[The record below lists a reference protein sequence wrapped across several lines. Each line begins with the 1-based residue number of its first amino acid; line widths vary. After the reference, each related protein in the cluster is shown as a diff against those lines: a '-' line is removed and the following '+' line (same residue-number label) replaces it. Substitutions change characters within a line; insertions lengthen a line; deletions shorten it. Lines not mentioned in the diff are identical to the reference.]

1 MRRFWYA
8 SAGVLAL
15 VGCLGLAATV
25 PTVRR
30 AISPRAAPAP
40 LPLHV
45 TGPRYDQFIVD
56 LDRPG
61 RYAVWATRPTTAP
74 DRDRCRT
81 TGPDGRAVPSTEPG
95 RVVEWTEVA
104 TDDTRWTWLAS
115 VDAPAPGRYAFS
127 CRLDPDSP
135 GQQYAVTRAPDA
147 RLGARLWLERYRGL
161 LVAALPV
168 GLVILLMTVTW
179 RRSNE

>member
-1 MRRFWYA
+1 M
-8 SAGVLAL
+8 LAL

-95 RVVEWTEVA
+95 RVGSGPRSRPTTPGGPGWPASTPRPPA
-104 TDDTRWTWLAS
+104 GTRSPAGSTPTRPAS
-115 VDAPAPGRYAFS
+115 S
-127 CRLDPDSP
+127 
-135 GQQYAVTRAPDA
+135 TR
-147 RLGARLWLERYRGL
+147 
-161 LVAALPV
+161 
-168 GLVILLMTVTW
+168 
-179 RRSNE
+179 